1 MARTMILTFLIRG
14 FSRIYMLIERRR
26 RRLRGHG
33 NEPAQFEYD
42 TNYPFF

>member
-1 MARTMILTFLIRG
+1 MGRTVILSFLISG

-26 RRLRGHG
+26 RTLRGDG
-33 NEPAQFEYD
+33 NEPAPFEYD